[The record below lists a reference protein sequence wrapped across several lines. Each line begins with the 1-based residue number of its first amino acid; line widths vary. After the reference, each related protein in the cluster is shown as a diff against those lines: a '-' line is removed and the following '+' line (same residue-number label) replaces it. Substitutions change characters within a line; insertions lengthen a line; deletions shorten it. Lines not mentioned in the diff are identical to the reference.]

1 MNNKEYNGHYN
12 YETWLVSLHIDNE
25 QHYEREVQNLANNAR
40 NQYELAKD
48 IKSFVEENM
57 IKDENGK
64 DITNCFLND
73 LINAT
78 LSEVNWQ
85 ELAEGY
91 IQENGTVFNQESVE
105 EEVLKKTT

>member
-25 QHYEREVQNLANNAR
+25 QHYEKEIQHLANVAR

-91 IQENGTVFNQESVE
+91 IQENGTVFNQEPVE
-105 EEVLKKTT
+105 EEV

>member
-25 QHYEREVQNLANNAR
+25 QHYEKEIQHLANNAR

-48 IKSFVEENM
+48 IKNFVEENM

-105 EEVLKKTT
+105 EEV

>member
-91 IQENGTVFNQESVE
+91 VQENGTVFNQESVE
-105 EEVLKKTT
+105 EEV

>member
-25 QHYEREVQNLANNAR
+25 QHYEREVQHLANNAR

-105 EEVLKKTT
+105 EEV

>member
-1 MNNKEYNGHYN
+1 MNNKEYNGYYN

-25 QHYEREVQNLANNAR
+25 QHYEREVQNLANTAR
-40 NQYELAKD
+40 NQYELANS
-48 IKSFVEENM
+48 IKNFVEENM

-73 LINAT
+73 LINSA

-91 IQENGTVFNQESVE
+91 VQENGTVFNQESVE
-105 EEVLKKTT
+105 EEV

>member
-48 IKSFVEENM
+48 IKSFVEE
-57 IKDENGK
+57 
-64 DITNCFLND
+64 
-73 LINAT
+73 
-78 LSEVNWQ
+78 
-85 ELAEGY
+85 
-91 IQENGTVFNQESVE
+91 
-105 EEVLKKTT
+105 KTYPDPV

>member
-25 QHYEREVQNLANNAR
+25 QYYEREVQHLANNAR

-48 IKSFVEENM
+48 IKNFVEENM

-105 EEVLKKTT
+105 EEV

>member
-1 MNNKEYNGHYN
+1 
-12 YETWLVSLHIDNE
+12 
-25 QHYEREVQNLANNAR
+25 
-40 NQYELAKD
+40 
-48 IKSFVEENM
+48 M

-73 LINAT
+73 LINSA

-91 IQENGTVFNQESVE
+91 VQENGTVFNQESVE
-105 EEVLKKTT
+105 EEV

>member
-12 YETWLVSLHIDNE
+12 YETWLVALHIDNE

-91 IQENGTVFNQESVE
+91 VQENGTVFNQESVE
-105 EEVLKKTT
+105 EEV